1 MWDFKKLNQVYDS
14 IEDEQSKNIFNARLQ
29 YAVTGNINYFYE
41 FINTLNPEYFGID
54 IQDILNEYR
63 GQEII
68 LYGAGRDGKYNY
80 DVIQHSELKGKIK
93 YFCDSDEN
101 KVGNTYCGIPIYD
114 IYYLKKMYTDELIIV
129 STKIYGAEIY
139 SLLSRLGLPQKN
151 IYLPSYGRMLASMGK
166 QYFDVFEPNE
176 HEVFVDAGC
185 YDGHSTIR
193 FSEWCKGK
201 YDKVYAFEP
210 IPNLAKI
217 CKRNFEKYKVND
229 VVFIEK
235 ATGCEESHV
244 MFKDDINNAI
254 FGSGSIVTGNS
265 GIDVEQTTIDSV
277 LNGNRATFLK
287 FDVEGAELASLKGAE
302 QTIKTY
308 KPRLAISIYH
318 KPEDIV
324 EIPIYLKECVSEY
337 KFVIRHYSSDEWE
350 TILYAYV

>member
-1 MWDFKKLNQVYDS
+1 MWDFKKLNLVYDS
-14 IEDEQSKNIFNARLQ
+14 MVDEQSKNIFDARLQ
-29 YAVTGNINYFYE
+29 YAVTGDRVSFYE
-41 FINTLNPEYFGID
+41 FLNTLNPEYYGID
-54 IQDILNEYR
+54 IQHILNGYK

-68 LYGAGRDGKYNY
+68 LYGAGRDGKHNY
-80 DVIQHSELKGKIK
+80 DVIQHSVLKGKIK
-93 YFCDSDEN
+93 YFCDSDE
-101 KVGNTYCGIPIYD
+101 KRVGNTYCGIPIYD
-114 IYYLKKMYTDELIIV
+114 IYYLKKKYENEIIIV
-129 STKIYGAEIY
+129 SSARYGAEIY
-139 SLLSRLGLPQKN
+139 SLLARLGLPQKN
-151 IYLPSYGRMLASMGK
+151 IYLPSYGRLFAAMGK
-166 QYFDVFEPNE
+166 QYFDVFQPNE

-185 YDGHSTIR
+185 YDGYSSIQ
-193 FSEWCKGK
+193 FSGWCQGK
-201 YDKVYAFEP
+201 YDKIYAFEP
-210 IPNLAKI
+210 IPNLVKI
-217 CKRNFEKYKVND
+217 CKKNLKEYKVHD

-235 ATGCEESHV
+235 ATGCSESHIT
-244 MFKDDINNAI
+244 FNDDINNAI
-254 FGSGSIVTGNS
+254 FGASSTTTGYS